1 MTQPARGRQSS
12 GGTGSSTCSRRRRR
26 RSRVGPVLGCRDRR
40 QRGRA
45 GHRLR
50 PDFHRSL
57 LLGQELRRRDRR
69 RHQAAEEP
77 PHRRGGI
84 PADVQI
90 APGGSHNCARLP
102 SAAVLCWGK
111 GGRLGN
117 GTSQASLTPVSVAGG
132 VVFAA
137 IWSDGTTPAAVRT
150 TSRAGPIAGATTGEA
165 SWATAPRRSGWLPPS
180 CCSRNHRQA

>member
-1 MTQPARGRQSS
+1 MFATTPTPVESGSSTGMSRSAPTRPGRPPSAPGLSPQSTAGARTPTARSATAPSS
-12 GGTGSSTCSRRRRR
+12 GGASPPPGRDPRGCADRSRRKPQLREAA
-26 RSRVGPVLGCRDRR
+26 LGGCT
-40 QRGRA
+40 
-45 GHRLR
+45 
-50 PDFHRSL
+50 L
-57 LLGQELRRRDRR
+57 L
-69 RHQAAEEP
+69 
-77 PHRRGGI
+77 
-84 PADVQI
+84 
-90 APGGSHNCARLP
+90 
-102 SAAVLCWGK
+102 GK